1 MQDTHSAK
9 VYHWGDYLILGV
21 LMLFSAAF
29 SVVFMR
35 TQGLGLD
42 EAQSLWQSAHTFSGI
57 LYVVAQDVHV
67 PLYHFMLHLWQ
78 IAFGNGVPASRALS
92 LLFFLPT
99 IPLIYVLGRISFSN
113 RSIGLWA
120 AAFFALS
127 PFTNWYGSVIRMYS
141 LLALITVINQI
152 FFVLIFKGD
161 KERTSL
167 YWFGFAVSGLFG
179 VYTHYFFFFT
189 LIVEAAFFFIYR
201 ARFPK
206 GALRNVILIALII
219 ALAFIPWLWY
229 AKSIPG
235 GFGAYTEPK
244 LAPPTTVDVFNALS
258 NFLFGFQ
265 SDAVN
270 AVILSLWPIIILL
283 LFLAL
288 QKNRRVPVETIFFA
302 MFAIVPIVIA
312 ALLSYVISPFFVSRY
327 FIGILPSFCLIAA
340 WVVSM
345 YPRPASMTVKIA
357 LVAAMIIALGVQTS
371 NAMSPIKEDYKDV
384 GNYLNENV
392 SGRDVIALSTPFT
405 IYPVEYYYDGAAQI
419 VTIPDWD
426 RLQAGPIPAFSESD
440 LAQEVAALAPTHDKL
455 WLVLSYDQGYESQIL
470 DYFNDHYQLLSSST
484 FSPDLSVRSYQIR
497 YGSEATMSS
506 TLSLASTALVS
517 GGANA
522 AAWIKPLKGMA
533 R

>member
-9 VYHWGDYLILGV
+9 IYHWGDYLILGV
-21 LMLFSAAF
+21 LMLLSAAF
-29 SVVFMR
+29 SIVFMR

-78 IAFGNGVPASRALS
+78 IAFGNGVPAARALS

-99 IPLIYVLGRISFSN
+99 IPLIYVLGRVSFSN
-113 RSIGLWA
+113 KSIGLWA

-141 LLALITVINQI
+141 LLALLTVINQI

-161 KERTSL
+161 RERAPL

-201 ARFPK
+201 AHFPK
-206 GALRNVILIALII
+206 GSLRNVILIALII

-244 LAPPTTVDVFNALS
+244 LPPPTTVDVFNALS

-288 QKNRRVPVETIFFA
+288 QKNRRVPMETIFFA

-312 ALLSYVISPFFVSRY
+312 ALLSYVISPFFISRY
-327 FIGILPSFCLIAA
+327 FIGVLPSFCLVAA
-340 WVVSM
+340 WGVSM
-345 YPRPASMTVKIA
+345 YPRPTSLAVKVA
-357 LVAAMIIALGVQTS
+357 LTAAMIVALGVQTS
-371 NAMSPIKEDYKDV
+371 NAMSPIKEDYKDAA
-384 GNYLNENV
+384 NYLNQHV
-392 SGRDVIALSTPFT
+392 GSRDVVALSTPFT
-405 IYPVEYYYDGAAQI
+405 VYPVEYYYNGDAQI
-419 VTIPDWD
+419 VTIPAWD
-426 RLQAGPIPAFSESD
+426 RLKAGPIPAFSESD
-440 LAQEVAALAPTHDKL
+440 LAQEVSSLASTHDTL
-455 WLVLSYDQGYESQIL
+455 WLVLSYDQGYEAEVL
-470 DYFNDHYQLLSSST
+470 NYFNDHYALLSSST

-497 YGSEATMSS
+497 YGSDATMSS
-506 TLSLASTALVS
+506 TLSIARAVLS
-517 GGANA
+517 GSGAQA
-522 AAWIKPLKGMA
+522 AAGSSSNH
-533 R
+533 